1 MTAKKSQSQKDSYP
15 VELESKCPDRR
26 KQVFMT
32 DGFNRKKGKRKKERI
47 RLADVDGLVEKYSE
61 TLLEIVG

>member
-1 MTAKKSQSQKDSYP
+1 MTAKKIQPQKDSDP
-15 VELESKCPDRR
+15 VELESKWPDRR

-32 DGFNRKKGKRKKERI
+32 DGFSRKKGKRKKERI

-61 TLLEIVG
+61 KRLEIVG